1 MRRVEATIVKNRKED
16 PASEPDQDQ
25 NTWLVEAKLDEDIL
39 AWESVRLDFRFS
51 EIDAEIVESSMSK
64 PDRFTVRTR
73 GKSPLLKHDVIHVD
87 IRNQNES

>member
-39 AWESVRLDFRFS
+39 AWESVRLDFPRS
-51 EIDAEIVESSMSK
+51 TPK
-64 PDRFTVRTR
+64 
-73 GKSPLLKHDVIHVD
+73 LLKAVCQ
-87 IRNQNES
+87 NQTASPFVHAVNHPC